1 MALDCLKTSPSNIYY
16 YAKSGRSESGM
27 GEFCF
32 LGLNYPWGGDDAG
45 HGPVR
50 LVSNL
55 QTETRYLKCIA
66 SSVPKM

>member
-1 MALDCLKTSPSNIYY
+1 
-16 YAKSGRSESGM
+16 M